1 MVPGWQEVHEDF
13 SIPRINFYRAAHTM
27 TAECDAPEFTLA
39 DWAKPEPARLRRSLS
54 VIVNFMKFFTDKNET
69 LGEVTAA
76 KVRPLLPPLA
86 VPRTQHHLVHCGRD
100 MDAIPLY
107 VVIINKWWA
116 VLTCAWARGW
126 CCVPQEERE
135 ARHAQM
141 LNHLTELGKQRD
153 EER

>member
-76 KVRPLLPPLA
+76 KVRPVLPPLA

-100 MDAIPLY
+100 VDAIPLY
-107 VVIINKWWA
+107 VVIINGGRWGGVDVCVGSCV
-116 VLTCAWARGW
+116 VLCSSGGARGPA
-126 CCVPQEERE
+126 C
-135 ARHAQM
+135 ADAQP
-141 LNHLTELGKQRD
+141 LD
-153 EER
+153 